1 MAVNKV
7 VLGDQTL
14 IDLTADSVTP
24 DKLFKGI
31 TAHNMK
37 GESIVGTMEG
47 GSTPSE
53 PSDNTAVI
61 FADYDG
67 NLIDTWTK
75 DEVAGKTSLPTPP
88 AHTGLVFE
96 GWNWT
101 LEDIKT
107 DTTGQVITVGPFYH
121 TESGLTEIDIHL
133 DEYNGKTFGN
143 IKVAN
148 NSAKINWGDG
158 TVTTDQNR
166 HTYENY
172 GDYTVTIE
180 GTKIEIS
187 YSADLGGGS
196 FQSGTS
202 AYFITGVRCSENL
215 NSIQVLFQKNIGYVT
230 LNKTIKTVYIDS
242 KIANVPQLT
251 VPIDSNW
258 NSDCYQTPYF
268 AMAKRCV
275 VNTNIN
281 PRYGINYN
289 DNKSKYLYLLPDN
302 GGTDKI
308 GNSAFSGCSSLQ
320 SITIPSSVTS
330 IGSNAFSG
338 CSSLQSITIP
348 SSVTSIGSNAFQNC
362 SSLKSITI
370 PESVTSIGNS
380 AFSGCSSL
388 QSINI
393 PSSVTSIGNSAFSGC
408 SSLQSITIPS
418 SVTSIGSNSFYG
430 CYCKYAVINSTSN
443 INSSTYK
450 FNVRTSYDFSECKSI
465 PVLSSSNSLQDVLW
479 VNAIYVPLSLYYE
492 WKEATNWA
500 AYASKIQPKGDGIS
514 AFNGVGK
521 LTYNE
526 ATTLNANYVSDTEPT
541 NITVTASNP
550 DALEISQY
558 TIDNTAKTITIPV
571 TAKSVTDTVTVTLS
585 ATFKDGVQSR
595 TLSIKIKESFKT
607 PSFTVTDVE
616 GASYN
621 FVLNDAGYYES
632 TNKKVVNSA
641 ALCKLDITDLEDT
654 TNVIFDCINSGEAN
668 YDYGMISKINTTL
681 GTTNSE
687 DSASNL
693 FVNFK
698 GQSSTNVVTKSYPIN
713 NVAACYF
720 TLKFRK
726 DSGGDQGNDSL
737 QFKVRFE

>member
-37 GESIVGTMEG
+37 GESIVGIMEG

-53 PSDNTAVI
+53 PTDNTAVI

-67 NLIDTWTK
+67 NLIDTWTW
-75 DEVAGKTSLPTPP
+75 DEVASKTTLPTPP

-107 DTTGQVITVGPFYH
+107 DTTGQVITVGPYYH

-133 DEYNGKTFGN
+133 DEVTGKFFTCF
-143 IKVAN
+143 
-148 NSAKINWGDG
+148 STSINVDWGDG
-158 TVTTDQNR
+158 TYDNSMT
-166 HTYENY
+166 HTYADY
-172 GDYTVTIE
+172 GDYTIKTSASSIDFDYIVNNLSSPIGTFIKQIRLGVSTKKIKIYSQEVLNGVTVHSQV
-180 GTKIEIS
+180 TKI
-187 YSADLGGGS
+187 
-196 FQSGTS
+196 
-202 AYFITGVRCSENL
+202 
-215 NSIQVLFQKNIGYVT
+215 
-230 LNKTIKTVYIDS
+230 
-242 KIANVPQLT
+242 IANWNNFIGSKTLVVPSMADCNITSSINTDYICYPKQVGT
-251 VPIDSNW
+251 MMVDS
-258 NSDCYQTPYF
+258 S
-268 AMAKRCV
+268 
-275 VNTNIN
+275 
-281 PRYGINYN
+281 
-289 DNKSKYLYLLPDN
+289 PDT
-302 GGTDKI
+302 GCGTYRGKNMKFFYMPLNNNVTSI
-308 GNSAFSGCSSLQ
+308 RSSAFQTCSSLQ

-330 IGSNAFSG
+330 IGDY
-338 CSSLQSITIP
+338 
-348 SSVTSIGSNAFQNC
+348 
-362 SSLKSITI
+362 
-370 PESVTSIGNS
+370 

-393 PSSVTSIGNSAFSGC
+393 PSSVTSIGDYAFQNC
-408 SSLQSITIPS
+408 SSLQSINIPS
-418 SVTSIGSNSFYG
+418 SVTSIGTSAFSGWYG
-430 CYCKYAVINSTSN
+430 GEMVC
-443 INSSTYK
+443 NSSAEIGNGSYSANKKTL
-450 FNVRTSYDFSECKSI
+450 YDFSGCESI
-465 PVLSSSNSLQDVLW
+465 PVLSSTNSLTKDIGITT
-479 VNAIYVPLSLYYE
+479 IYVPLSLYYE

-500 AYASKIQPKGDGIS
+500 AYASKIQPKGEGIGV
-514 AFNGVGK
+514 FNGVGK

-541 NITVTASNP
+541 NITITASNP
-550 DALEISQY
+550 DALEIGQY
-558 TIDNTAKTITIPV
+558 TIDNTAKTIAIPV

-632 TNKKVVNSA
+632 TNKGVTNSA

-654 TNVIFDCINSGEAN
+654 TKVIFDCINSGEAN
-668 YDYGMISKINTTL
+668 YDFGMISKINTTL

-693 FVNFK
+693 FASFK
-698 GQSSTNVVTKSYPIN
+698 GQSSTNVVTKSYPIDS
-713 NVAACYF
+713 VAACFF

-726 DSGGDQGNDSL
+726 DGSGDQGNDSL

>member
-47 GSTPSE
+47 GSAPSE

-67 NLIDTWTK
+67 NLIDTWTW
-75 DEVAGKTSLPTPP
+75 DEVAGKTTLPTPP

-133 DEYNGKTFGN
+133 DEVTGKFFTCF
-143 IKVAN
+143 
-148 NSAKINWGDG
+148 STSINVDWGDG
-158 TVTTDQNR
+158 TYDNSMT
-166 HTYENY
+166 HTYADY
-172 GDYTVTIE
+172 GDYTIKTSASSIGFDYVVNNSSAQVGTFIKQIRLGVSTKQININSQEVLNGVTVHSQV
-180 GTKIEIS
+180 TKIIANWS
-187 YSADLGGGS
+187 
-196 FQSGTS
+196 
-202 AYFITGVRCSENL
+202 YFIGS
-215 NSIQVLFQKNIGYVT
+215 KT
-230 LNKTIKTVYIDS
+230 LV
-242 KIANVPQLT
+242 VP
-251 VPIDSNW
+251 SMA
-258 NSDCYQTPYF
+258 DCRIT
-268 AMAKRCV
+268 
-275 VNTNIN
+275 T
-281 PRYGINYN
+281 GINTDYICYPKQVGTMSVDSQPDTGCGTYN
-289 DNKSKYLYLLPDN
+289 GKNMKFFYMPLNNNVTS
-302 GGTDKI
+302 I
-308 GNSAFSGCSSLQ
+308 GDDAFSNCFSLQ
-320 SITIPSSVTS
+320 SITIPSNVTS
-330 IGSNAFSG
+330 IGSYAFS
-338 CSSLQSITIP
+338 
-348 SSVTSIGSNAFQNC
+348 N
-362 SSLKSITI
+362 
-370 PESVTSIGNS
+370 
-380 AFSGCSSL
+380 CSSL

-393 PSSVTSIGNSAFSGC
+393 PSSVTSIGNSAFSKC
-408 SSLQSITIPS
+408 SSVQSITIPE
-418 SVTSIGSNSFYG
+418 SVTSIGNNAFYEWHGGTMVCSSSAIIGSNSYSAR
-430 CYCKYAVINSTSN
+430 KQTL
-443 INSSTYK
+443 
-450 FNVRTSYDFSECKSI
+450 YDFSGCKSI
-465 PVLSSSNSLQDVLW
+465 PVLSSTSSLTT
-479 VNAIYVPLSLYYE
+479 NIGITIIYVPLSLYYE

-500 AYASKIQPKGDGIS
+500 AYASKIQPKGEGIS

-541 NITVTASNP
+541 NITITASNP
-550 DALEISQY
+550 DALEIGQY
-558 TIDNTAKTITIPV
+558 TIDNEAKTITIPV

-632 TNKKVVNSA
+632 TNKKVANSA
-641 ALCKLDITDLEDT
+641 ALCKLNITDLEDT
-654 TNVIFDCINSGEAN
+654 TKVIFDCINSSEEN

-693 FVNFK
+693 FANFK
-698 GQSSTNVVTKSYPIN
+698 GQSSTSVVTKSYPID

-720 TLKFRK
+720 TLKYRK
-726 DSGGDQGNDSL
+726 DSGGDLGNDSL

>member
-75 DEVAGKTSLPTPP
+75 DEVASKTTLPTPP
-88 AHTGLVFE
+88 AHSGLVFE

-101 LEDIKT
+101 LEDIQT
-107 DTTGQVITVGPFYH
+107 DTTGQVITVGPYYH

-133 DEYNGKTFGN
+133 DKYNGKTFGT
-143 IKVAN
+143 
-148 NSAKINWGDG
+148 INGSRVDWGDG
-158 TVTTDQNR
+158 TVTTGQNR

-180 GTKIEIS
+180 GTIADIS
-187 YSADLGGGS
+187 YSEDLGNGS
-196 FQSGTS
+196 PQSGTS
-202 AYFITGVRCSENL
+202 AYFITGIRCSGNL
-215 NSIQVLFQKNIGYVT
+215 NSIYVLFQKNIGYVT
-230 LNKTIKTVYIDS
+230 LNKSIKTVNIDS

-251 VPIDSNW
+251 VPIDSKW
-258 NSDCYQTPYF
+258 NGNCYQTPYF
-268 AMAKRCV
+268 AMAKRCA
-275 VNTNIN
+275 VNTNLS
-281 PRYGINYN
+281 PRYGIDYSN
-289 DNKSKYLYLLPDN
+289 NKSKYLYLLSDN
-302 GGTDKI
+302 GGIDKI
-308 GNSAFSGCSSLQ
+308 GNNAFSNCSSLKSITIPSNVTSIGSSAFNGCSSLQ
-320 SITIPSSVTS
+320 
-330 IGSNAFSG
+330 
-338 CSSLQSITIP
+338 
-348 SSVTSIGSNAFQNC
+348 
-362 SSLKSITI
+362 SITI
-370 PESVTSIGNS
+370 PESVTSIGAY
-380 AFSGCSSL
+380 AFSGC
-388 QSINI
+388 
-393 PSSVTSIGNSAFSGC
+393 T
-408 SSLQSITIPS
+408 
-418 SVTSIGSNSFYG
+418 
-430 CYCKYAVINSTSN
+430 CKYAVINSTSE
-443 INSSTYK
+443 IKSSTYR
-450 FNVRTSYDFSECKSI
+450 FSVRTSYDFSECESV

-479 VNAIYVPLSLYYE
+479 VNSIYVPLSLYYE
-492 WKEATNWA
+492 WKQATNWA
-500 AYASKIQPKGDGIS
+500 AYASKIQPKGEGIV

-526 ATTLNANYVSDTEPT
+526 ATTLNAQYVSDTEPT
-541 NITVTASNP
+541 NITITASNP
-550 DALEISQY
+550 DALEIGQY

-585 ATFKDGVQSR
+585 ATFKDGVKSE
-595 TLSIKIKESFKT
+595 TLSIKIKESFKA

-632 TNKKVVNSA
+632 TNKGVANSA

-654 TNVIFDCINSGEAN
+654 TRVIFDCINSGEAN

-693 FVNFK
+693 FVSFK
-698 GQSSTNVVTKSYPIN
+698 GQSSTNVVTKSYPID
-713 NVAACYF
+713 NVAACFF

>member
-7 VLGDQTL
+7 ILGDQTL

-67 NLIDTWTK
+67 NLIDTWTW
-75 DEVAGKTSLPTPP
+75 DEVASKTALPTPP

-107 DTTGQVITVGPFYH
+107 DTTGQVITVGPYYH
-121 TESGLTEIDIHL
+121 TESGLTEIDIEVNEINGMNL
-133 DEYNGKTFGN
+133 QFPLFEFNYNT
-143 IKVAN
+143 ID
-148 NSAKINWGDG
+148 WGDG
-158 TVTTDQNR
+158 VVTEKVDR
-166 HTYENY
+166 PSHIYENS
-172 GDYTVTIE
+172 GNYTVKISNYNGQNTLFHCNFVN
-180 GTKIEIS
+180 GTYYNVNS
-187 YSADLGGGS
+187 YIIKAIRYNSGVNSKGCLGKG
-196 FQSGTS
+196 
-202 AYFITGVRCSENL
+202 L
-215 NSIQVLFQKNIGYVT
+215 KYVT
-230 LNKTIKTVYIDS
+230 IPKSLINIEKFDELGNCI
-242 KIANVPQLT
+242 QFT
-251 VPIDSNW
+251 VPMDARN
-258 NSDCYQTPYF
+258 NSSQFKGKKLKYI
-268 AMAKRCV
+268 AMPKR
-275 VNTNIN
+275 
-281 PRYGINYN
+281 YYNY
-289 DNKSKYLYLLPDN
+289 S
-302 GGTDKI
+302 GSVTSI
-308 GNSAFSGCSSLQ
+308 GNSAFYGCSSLQ
-320 SITIPSSVTS
+320 
-330 IGSNAFSG
+330 N
-338 CSSLQSITIP
+338 
-348 SSVTSIGSNAFQNC
+348 
-362 SSLKSITI
+362 ITI
-370 PESVTSIGNS
+370 PESVTSIENN
-380 AFSGCSSL
+380 AFYGCSSL
-388 QSINI
+388 QNITIPESVTSIENNAFSNCSSLQNINI
-393 PSSVTSIGNSAFSGC
+393 PSNVTSIGNSAFSNC
-408 SSLQSITIPS
+408 SSINKAIIS
-418 SVTSIGSNSFYG
+418 SSADI
-430 CYCKYAVINSTSN
+430 K
-443 INSSTYK
+443 SSAYEFKNYTE
-450 FNVRTSYDFSECKSI
+450 FDFSKCKSI
-465 PVLSSSNSLQDVLW
+465 PVLESTSNIGDVQY
-479 VNAIYVPLSLYYE
+479 VSVIYVPLSLYYE

-500 AYASKIQPKGDGIS
+500 AYASKIQPKGEGIG
-514 AFNGVGK
+514 AFNGVSK
-521 LTYNE
+521 LAYNE
-526 ATTLNANYVSDTEPT
+526 SATLTANYASDTEPT
-541 NITVTASNP
+541 NITITASNP
-550 DALEISQY
+550 DALEIGQY

-571 TAKSVTDTVTVTLS
+571 TAKNVTDTVTVTFS

-632 TNKKVVNSA
+632 TNKKVANSA

-654 TNVIFDCINSGEAN
+654 TKVIFDCINSGEAN

-698 GQSSTNVVTKSYPIN
+698 GQSSTSVVTKSYPIN

-720 TLKFRK
+720 TLKYRK
-726 DSGGDQGNDSL
+726 DGSGDQGNDSL

>member
-67 NLIDTWTK
+67 NLIDTWTW
-75 DEVAGKTSLPTPP
+75 DEVASKTALPTPP
-88 AHTGLVFE
+88 AHSGLVFE

-101 LEDIKT
+101 LEDIQT
-107 DTTGQVITVGPFYH
+107 DTTGQVITVGPYYH

-133 DEYNGKTFGN
+133 DEATGKTLYNF
-143 IKVAN
+143 ISTSDVY
-148 NSAKINWGDG
+148 STTDWGDG
-158 TVTTDQNR
+158 TIGGGES
-166 HTYENY
+166 HTYTDY
-172 GDYTVTIE
+172 GDYTIKLPA
-180 GTKIEIS
+180 GKS
-187 YSADLGGGS
+187 YYNIMYYLQGGMSGPQGAVVVAIRLGNEN
-196 FQSGTS
+196 
-202 AYFITGVRCSENL
+202 YFSVSRFSYI
-215 NSIQVLFQKNIGYVT
+215 KNITVSSSYLDLSIIQSYINLKQITIPNGCNWSGDALSTTYVAMPKSVSYNT
-230 LNKTIKTVYIDS
+230 TITPRRDILYTGNKGKHFYL
-242 KIANVPQLT
+242 P
-251 VPIDSNW
+251 
-258 NSDCYQTPYF
+258 
-268 AMAKRCV
+268 
-275 VNTNIN
+275 VN
-281 PRYGINYN
+281 YGGVT
-289 DNKSKYLYLLPDN
+289 S
-302 GGTDKI
+302 I
-308 GNSAFSGCSSLQ
+308 GQSAFNNCSSLQ

-330 IGSNAFSG
+330 IENSAFGGWRGGRFICSSTAEIKNSSYVSNTQCVYDFSG
-338 CSSLQSITIP
+338 C
-348 SSVTSIGSNAFQNC
+348 N
-362 SSLKSITI
+362 
-370 PESVTSIGNS
+370 
-380 AFSGCSSL
+380 
-388 QSINI
+388 
-393 PSSVTSIGNSAFSGC
+393 
-408 SSLQSITIPS
+408 
-418 SVTSIGSNSFYG
+418 
-430 CYCKYAVINSTSN
+430 
-443 INSSTYK
+443 
-450 FNVRTSYDFSECKSI
+450 SI
-465 PVLSSSNSLQDVLW
+465 PVLSSSNGLKRKEQVG
-479 VNAIYVPLSLYYE
+479 AIYVPLSLYYE
-492 WKEATNWA
+492 WIEATNWA
-500 AYASKIQPKGDGIS
+500 AYASKIQPKGEGLG
-514 AFNGVGK
+514 AFNGVSK
-521 LTYNE
+521 LVYNE
-526 ATTLNANYVSDTEPT
+526 SATLTAKYVSDTEPT
-541 NITVTASNP
+541 NITITASNP
-550 DALEISQY
+550 NALEIGQY

-571 TAKSVTDTVTVTLS
+571 TAKSVADTVTVTLS

-632 TNKKVVNSA
+632 TNKGVANSA

-654 TNVIFDCINSGEAN
+654 TKVIFDCINNGEAN

-698 GQSSTNVVTKSYPIN
+698 GQSSTNVVTKSYPID
-713 NVAACYF
+713 NVAACFF

>member
-67 NLIDTWTK
+67 NLIDTWTW
-75 DEVAGKTSLPTPP
+75 DEVASKTALPTPP
-88 AHTGLVFE
+88 THSGLVFE

-101 LEDIKT
+101 LEDIQT
-107 DTTGQVITVGPFYH
+107 DNTGQVITVGPYYH

-133 DEYNGKTFGN
+133 DEATGKPLYNFINDSN
-143 IKVAN
+143 IYN
-148 NSAKINWGDG
+148 TTDWGDG
-158 TVTTDQNR
+158 TIGGGSS
-166 HTYENY
+166 HTYTDY
-172 GDYTVTIE
+172 GDYTIKLPAGKPNYQLIYYTENGASGLKGAGIVAIR
-180 GTKIEIS
+180 
-187 YSADLGGGS
+187 LGNENN
-196 FQSGTS
+196 F
-202 AYFITGVRCSENL
+202 FITG
-215 NSIQVLFQKNIGYVT
+215 FQYIKNITVSSSY
-230 LNKTIKTVYIDS
+230 LNLSILQSYTDLKQITIPSGCNWSGDVLTTTYI
-242 KIANVPQLT
+242 AVPKSVIYNADLQ
-251 VPIDSNW
+251 PR
-258 NSDCYQTPYF
+258 
-268 AMAKRCV
+268 K
-275 VNTNIN
+275 NIL
-281 PRYGINYN
+281 YTG
-289 DNKSKYLYLLPDN
+289 NKGKHFYLPVDN
-302 GGTDKI
+302 GGVTSI
-308 GNSAFSGCSSLQ
+308 GQYAFNDCSSLQSITIPSNVTSIGQYAFNGCSSLQ
-320 SITIPSSVTS
+320 SITIPSNVTS
-330 IGSNAFSG
+330 IGDYAFYGWSG
-338 CSSLQSITIP
+338 GRFICSSSAEIKNNIYP
-348 SSVTSIGSNAFQNC
+348 SNTQCV
-362 SSLKSITI
+362 
-370 PESVTSIGNS
+370 
-380 AFSGCSSL
+380 
-388 QSINI
+388 
-393 PSSVTSIGNSAFSGC
+393 
-408 SSLQSITIPS
+408 
-418 SVTSIGSNSFYG
+418 
-430 CYCKYAVINSTSN
+430 
-443 INSSTYK
+443 
-450 FNVRTSYDFSECKSI
+450 YDFSGCKSI
-465 PVLSSSNSLQDVLW
+465 PVLSSSNGLTRKEQVG
-479 VNAIYVPLSLYYE
+479 AIYVPLSLYYE

-500 AYASKIQPKGDGIS
+500 AYASKIKPKGEGIG
-514 AFNGVGK
+514 AFNGVSK

-550 DALEISQY
+550 DALEIGQY

-632 TNKKVVNSA
+632 TNKGVVNSA
-641 ALCKLDITDLEDT
+641 ALCKLDIIDLEDT
-654 TNVIFDCINSGEAN
+654 TKVIFDCINSGEAN

-698 GQSSTNVVTKSYPIN
+698 GQSSTNVITKSYPID
-713 NVAACYF
+713 NVAACFF

-726 DSGGDQGNDSL
+726 DSSGDQGNDSL

>member
-61 FADYDG
+61 FVDYDG
-67 NLIDTWTK
+67 NLIDTWTW
-75 DEVAGKTSLPTPP
+75 DEVATKTALPTPH

-107 DTTGQVITVGPFYH
+107 DTTGQVITVGPYYH
-121 TESGLTEIDIHL
+121 TESGYSEYDVEVSFKRGMTMSLNTDKSRYSYID
-133 DEYNGKTFGN
+133 
-143 IKVAN
+143 
-148 NSAKINWGDG
+148 WGDG
-158 TVTTDQNR
+158 TVITEAVEDNPS
-166 HTYENY
+166 HTYSQAGNY
-172 GDYTVTIE
+172 TIKISLEMTQGESAPSPKHNIKAIRYGVGVIYRNIDTPAEYVTIPSDMTWNFGDVVLKNAKQITAPKDSLGNYYIKGNNLVYVAMVKE
-180 GTKIEIS
+180 LVTANAKNS
-187 YSADLGGGS
+187 LGGGRKNKYIYIPSSVTSIGQQAFSSCYS
-196 FQSGTS
+196 FQSITIPESVTS
-202 AYFITGVRCSENL
+202 IE
-215 NSIQVLFQKNIGYVT
+215 QQ
-230 LNKTIKTVYIDS
+230 
-242 KIANVPQLT
+242 
-251 VPIDSNW
+251 
-258 NSDCYQTPYF
+258 
-268 AMAKRCV
+268 
-275 VNTNIN
+275 
-281 PRYGINYN
+281 
-289 DNKSKYLYLLPDN
+289 
-302 GGTDKI
+302 
-308 GNSAFSGCSSLQ
+308 AFSSCSSLQ
-320 SITIPSSVTS
+320 SITIPSNVTS
-330 IGSNAFSG
+330 IGQNAFNG
-338 CSSLQSITIP
+338 CSSLQ
-348 SSVTSIGSNAFQNC
+348 
-362 SSLKSITI
+362 SITI
-370 PESVTSIGNS
+370 PESVTSIGQQ
-380 AFSGCSSL
+380 AFYNCSSIYFAEIK
-388 QSINI
+388 SD
-393 PSSVTSIGNSAFSGC
+393 A
-408 SSLQSITIPS
+408 
-418 SVTSIGSNSFYG
+418 
-430 CYCKYAVINSTSN
+430 N
-443 INSSTYK
+443 INSQTYN
-450 FNVRTSYDFSECKSI
+450 FGGQTLYDFSGCKSI
-465 PVLSSSNSLQDVLW
+465 PVLSSSSGLNSL
-479 VNAIYVPLSLYYE
+479 NNTTAIYVPLSLYYE

-500 AYASKIQPKGDGIS
+500 SYASKIQPKGEGFG

-521 LTYNE
+521 LLYNE
-526 ATTLNANYVSDTEPT
+526 AATLNANYVSDTEPT

-550 DALEISQY
+550 DALEIGQY

-585 ATFKDGVQSR
+585 ATFKDGVSSS

-632 TNKKVVNSA
+632 TNKNIANSA

-654 TNVIFDCINSGEAN
+654 TKVMFDCINSSEAN
-668 YDYGMISKINTTL
+668 YDYGMISKINTAL

-698 GQSSTNVVTKSYPIN
+698 GQSFTNVVTKSYPIN
-713 NVAACYF
+713 NVAACFF
-720 TLKFRK
+720 TLKYIK
-726 DSGGDQGNDSL
+726 DSGGDQGDDSL
-737 QFKVRFE
+737 KFKVRFE